1 MQLAVTTITSE
12 SELPEGALLTT
23 DRGVFTLSPA
33 HQAGMAVISVGK
45 SKAKEC
51 WLVATNE
58 MFGSPAFMQLLDT
71 INKAYVGS
79 DETRKYKIISKR
91 RIDEQVLK
99 LVYEHDQIMH
109 SNISEMR
116 DDSRIISYFE
126 EMVADAL
133 REEVSDIH
141 IEKRAH
147 SAIVK
152 MRKHGEMLEY
162 RELSKS
168 HAYDL
173 CSVIYNVLAEN
184 RDIVFNEMEYQ
195 AAAVN
200 RVVEGIEVKLRYQ
213 SLPVYPDGFDVVLRV
228 LPIGKNEE
236 YVPLEKLGYAPSH
249 ISGLMDIVSKP
260 VGTLVIA
267 GTTGSG
273 KSTTLKNLLM
283 YIHEQR
289 GFKDKI
295 YTVEDPPEYK
305 IPRVSQIPVIRRK
318 GDDYSKKSPFEEPIA
333 ACMRADPD
341 ILMIGEVRDRATG
354 DLLKKAVQ
362 SGHQVLTTVHAA
374 SALAIIERF
383 IDFGISESVLGS
395 QEFISGLCYQ
405 KLVPLICPK
414 CSIDLQ
420 DSVNLPD
427 AKESDITLLERVMKV
442 CDLSK
447 DSVRVRGPGC
457 DTCGKIGVIGRTVC
471 AEIITPDFE
480 LLKCFRSGDSIT
492 AHLHWRDK
500 SDKDPYSWNMT
511 GKSAM
516 EHAMLKMRKG
526 MVSPKD
532 VESAFGQITPVAL
545 GMQKSES

>member
-1 MQLAVTTITSE
+1 MITSE
-12 SELPEGALLTT
+12 SELPEGALLTS
-23 DRGVFTLSPA
+23 DRGPFRLPENLRE
-33 HQAGMAVISVGK
+33 GIAVISIAK
-45 SKAKEC
+45 SKSKEC
-51 WLVATNE
+51 WIVGTQR
-58 MFGSPAFMQLLDT
+58 MFST
-71 INKAYVGS
+71 INFIQVLQTVQKS
-79 DETRKYKIISKR
+79 DYKVLKKEK
-91 RIDEQVLK
+91 IDEQVLK
-99 LVYEHDQIMH
+99 LVYERDRIMH
-109 SNISEMR
+109 TNVAEGR
-116 DDSRIISYFE
+116 DESKIIAYFE

-147 SAIVK
+147 SAIIK

-162 RELSKS
+162 RELSHT

-173 CSVIYNVLAEN
+173 CSVVYNVLAEN
-184 RDIVFNEMEYQ
+184 RDIVFNEMDYQ

-200 RVVEGIEVKLRYQ
+200 RVVEGVEVKLRYQ

-236 YVPLEKLGYAPSH
+236 YVPLEKLGYAPSQ
-249 ISGLMDIVSKP
+249 ISNLMDVVSKP

-283 YIHEQR
+283 YVHSER
-289 GFKDKI
+289 GYKDKI

-318 GDDYSKKSPFEEPIA
+318 TDDYSKKSPFEDPIA

-362 SGHQVLTTVHAA
+362 SGHQVLTTVHAG
-374 SALAIIERF
+374 SGLAIIERF
-383 IDFGISESVLGS
+383 VDFDISRSVLGS

-405 KLVPLICPK
+405 KLVPLVCPH
-414 CSIDLQ
+414 CSVELQ
-420 DSVNLPD
+420 EVVTSSS
-427 AKESDITLLERVMKV
+427 AKESDIMLFERVMRV
-442 CDLSK
+442 CDLGK
-447 DSVRVRGPGC
+447 DTIRVRGPGC
-457 DTCGKIGVIGRTVC
+457 EKCGNIGVIGRTVC
-471 AEIITPDFE
+471 AEIITPDLE
-480 LLKCFRSGDSIT
+480 LLQYFRDGNSVE
-492 AHLHWRDK
+492 AHKHWRST
-500 SDKDPYSWNMT
+500 SDRDPYSWDMT

-516 EHAMLKMRKG
+516 EHAMLKLRKG
-526 MVSPKD
+526 MVSPTD
-532 VESAFGQITPVAL
+532 VESAFGLISPAAL
-545 GMQKSES
+545 GMDVGTQ

>member
-1 MQLAVTTITSE
+1 MITSE
-12 SELPEGALLTT
+12 SDWPEGALLTT
-23 DRGVFTLSPA
+23 DRGPFKLSET
-33 HQAGMAVISVGK
+33 QRAGIAAISVAK
-45 SKAKEC
+45 SKSKEC
-51 WLVATNE
+51 WLVGTQK
-58 MFGSPAFMQLLDT
+58 MFSSVHFLQVLKT
-71 INKAYVGS
+71 IQDS
-79 DETRKYKIISKR
+79 DYKIVRKE

-99 LVYEHDQIMH
+99 LVYEHDRVMH
-109 SNISEMR
+109 TNIAETR
-116 DDSRIISYFE
+116 DDSKIITYFE

-147 SAIVK
+147 SAIIK

-162 RELSKS
+162 RELSHS
-168 HAYDL
+168 HAYEL

-184 RDIVFNEMEYQ
+184 RDIVFNEQEYQ

-200 RVVEGIEVKLRYQ
+200 RVVEGVEVKLRYQ

-236 YVPLEKLGYAPSH
+236 YVPLEKLGYAPSQ

-283 YIHEQR
+283 YVHSER
-289 GFKDKI
+289 GYKDKI

-318 GDDYSKKSPFEEPIA
+318 TDDYSKKSPFEDPIA

-374 SALAIIERF
+374 SALAIVERF
-383 IDFGISESVLGS
+383 IDFDISRSVLGS

-405 KLVPLICPK
+405 KLVPLICPQ
-414 CSIDLQ
+414 CSLDLQ
-420 DSVNLPD
+420 EVVTEASAREPD
-427 AKESDITLLERVMKV
+427 IMLFERILKV

-447 DSVRVRGPGC
+447 DSIRVRGAGC
-457 DTCGKIGVIGRTVC
+457 EKCGGIGVIGCTVC
-471 AEIITPDFE
+471 AEIITPDLE
-480 LLKCFRSGDSIT
+480 LLSAFREGDSIA
-492 AHLHWRDK
+492 AHKHWRGK
-500 SDKDPYSWNMT
+500 SDHDPYSWDMT

-526 MVSPKD
+526 MVSPHD
-532 VESAFGQITPVAL
+532 VEAAFGLITPLAL
-545 GMQKSES
+545 GMESTGH

>member
-1 MQLAVTTITSE
+1 MITSE
-12 SELPEGALLTT
+12 SELPDGAVLTSE
-23 DRGVFTLSPA
+23 RGIFRLDENLRQGIA
-33 HQAGMAVISVGK
+33 AISVAK
-45 SKAKEC
+45 SKNKEC
-51 WLVATNE
+51 WLVATPK
-58 MFGSPAFMQLLDT
+58 MFGSIHLMQVLVEIQKSEYKVVKKEKVDEQLL
-71 INKAYVGS
+71 
-79 DETRKYKIISKR
+79 
-91 RIDEQVLK
+91 K
-99 LVYEHDQIMH
+99 LIYDRDNVMH
-109 SNISEMR
+109 SNISEGS
-116 DDSRIISYFE
+116 DDSKIITYFE
-126 EMVADAL
+126 EMVGDAL

-147 SAIVK
+147 SAMIK

-162 RELSKS
+162 RELSHT

-184 RDIVFNEMEYQ
+184 RDIVFNAMDYQ

-200 RVVEGIEVKLRYQ
+200 RVVEGVEVKLRYQ

-236 YVPLEKLGYAPSH
+236 FVPLEKLGYAPSH
-249 ISGLMDIVSKP
+249 ISTLMDVVSKP
-260 VGTLVIA
+260 VGALVIA

-283 YIHEQR
+283 YVHQER
-289 GFKDKI
+289 GFRDKI

-318 GDDYSKKSPFEEPIA
+318 TDDYSKKSPFEDPIA

-374 SALAIIERF
+374 SGLAIVDRF
-383 IDFGISESVLGS
+383 TDFEISRSVLGS

-405 KLVPLICPK
+405 RLVPLICPH
-414 CSIDLQ
+414 CSLDLQ
-420 DSVNLPD
+420 EMVAATD
-427 AKESDITLLERVMKV
+427 AKESDIMLFERIMRV
-442 CDLSK
+442 CDLVK
-447 DSVRVRGPGC
+447 DSIRVRGKGC
-457 DTCGKIGVIGRTVC
+457 EKCGAIGVIGRTVC
-471 AEIITPDFE
+471 AEIIMPDLQ
-480 LLKCFRSGDSIT
+480 LLQFFREGNNVE
-492 AHLHWRDK
+492 AHKHWRSM
-500 SDKDPYSWNMT
+500 SDRDPYSWNMT

-516 EHAMLKMRKG
+516 EHSMLKLRKG
-526 MVSPKD
+526 MVSPHD
-532 VESAFGQITPVAL
+532 VESAFGLITPYAL
-545 GMQKSES
+545 GMDNATQ

>member
-1 MQLAVTTITSE
+1 MITSE
-12 SELPEGALLTT
+12 SELPDGALLTSE
-23 DRGVFTLSPA
+23 RGIFRLDA
-33 HQAGMAVISVGK
+33 NLRQGIAAISVAK
-45 SKAKEC
+45 SKSKEC
-51 WLVATNE
+51 WLVATPQ
-58 MFGSPAFMQLLDT
+58 MSGSIHYMQVLAE
-71 INKAYVGS
+71 IS
-79 DETRKYKIISKR
+79 RSEYKIVKKDK
-91 RIDEQVLK
+91 IDEQL
-99 LVYEHDQIMH
+99 LELIYQRDGMMH
-109 SNISEMR
+109 ANITEQR
-116 DDSRIISYFE
+116 DDSKIIAYFE
-126 EMVADAL
+126 EMIADAL

-147 SAIVK
+147 SAMIK

-162 RELSKS
+162 RELSHS
-168 HAYDL
+168 HAFDL

-184 RDIVFNEMEYQ
+184 RDIVFNAMEYQ

-200 RVVEGIEVKLRYQ
+200 RVVEGVEVKLRYQ

-236 YVPLEKLGYAPSH
+236 FVPLEKLGYAPSH
-249 ISGLMDIVSKP
+249 ISTLMDVVSKP
-260 VGTLVIA
+260 VGGLIIA

-283 YIHEQR
+283 YVHQER
-289 GFKDKI
+289 GFRDKI

-318 GDDYSKKSPFEEPIA
+318 GDDYSRKSPFEDPIA

-374 SALAIIERF
+374 SALAIVDRF
-383 IDFGISESVLGS
+383 TDFDISRSVLGS

-405 KLVPLICPK
+405 KLVPLICPH
-414 CSIDLQ
+414 CSMDLQ
-420 DSVNLPD
+420 EMVGAAD
-427 AKESDITLLERVMKV
+427 AKESDIMLFERIMKV

-447 DSVRVRGPGC
+447 DSVRVRGGGC
-457 DTCGKIGVIGRTVC
+457 EKCGGIGVIGRTVC
-471 AEIITPDFE
+471 AEIVMPDLQ
-480 LLKCFRSGDSIT
+480 LLQHFRDGANVE
-492 AHLHWRDK
+492 AHKHWRSM
-500 SDKDPYSWNMT
+500 SDGDVYSWNMT

-516 EHAMLKMRKG
+516 EHAMLKLRKG
-526 MVSPKD
+526 MVSPHE
-532 VESAFGQITPVAL
+532 VEAAFGLITPQAL
-545 GMQKSES
+545 GIERSS